1 METTQVGSN
10 DSGECKRKVMGLEEK
25 SMTGYDTGRFLCII
39 GAFCLDDFRFCN
51 SSKLGTVGGQSKR
64 KLNQIKSNYEFSL
77 ISILLCPAGRNVG

>member
-1 METTQVGSN
+1 
-10 DSGECKRKVMGLEEK
+10 MGLEEK
-25 SMTGYDTGRFLCII
+25 SMTGYDTGRFPKCHPNQI

-51 SSKLGTVGGQSKR
+51 SSKLGTVGRQSKR